1 MDVEGKRG
9 VTVNNLRKA
18 TGLAVAVF
26 AILTITLAGVPGVAL
41 AAGGHGGGF
50 HGGGFHGGGSHGG
63 PGVHGH
69 PDFHGGHPGFHGHPI
84 LHGRPG
90 FVHHGFGF
98 GPVLPYP
105 YFGYYPPAYGYTG
118 PAYWYYCPSYG
129 AYYPSVTTCPE
140 AWVPVPGS

>member
-69 PDFHGGHPGFHGHPI
+69 P
-84 LHGRPG
+84 
-90 FVHHGFGF
+90 GFGF

-118 PAYWYYCPSYG
+118 RPTG
-129 AYYPSVTTCPE
+129 TTARATGPTTR
-140 AWVPVPGS
+140 A

>member
-50 HGGGFHGGGSHGG
+50 HGGGFHGGGKF
-63 PGVHGH
+63 
-69 PDFHGGHPGFHGHPI
+69 FHGGHRWGGHRWHGH
-84 LHGRPG
+84 R
-90 FVHHGFGF
+90 FYRFG
-98 GPVLPYP
+98 G
-105 YFGYYPPAYGYTG
+105 YGY
-118 PAYWYYCPSYG
+118 AYNTCWKYTPYG
-129 AYYPSVTTCPE
+129 LVNVCK
-140 AWVPVPGS
+140 VPY

>member
-50 HGGGFHGGGSHGG
+50 HGGGFHGGG
-63 PGVHGH
+63 
-69 PDFHGGHPGFHGHPI
+69 
-84 LHGRPG
+84 
-90 FVHHGFGF
+90 
-98 GPVLPYP
+98 
-105 YFGYYPPAYGYTG
+105 PPAKRWAISLI
-118 PAYWYYCPSYG
+118 PAALPSIASASTSCPWRASSRATCTNWAGKFWWMKRKRLAMRG
-129 AYYPSVTTCPE
+129 AIQLFFTSSTL
-140 AWVPVPGS
+140 S